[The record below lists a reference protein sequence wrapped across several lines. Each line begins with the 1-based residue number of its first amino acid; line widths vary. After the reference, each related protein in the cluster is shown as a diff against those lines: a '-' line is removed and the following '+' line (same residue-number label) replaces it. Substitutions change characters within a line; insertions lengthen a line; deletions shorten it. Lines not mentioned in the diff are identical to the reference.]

1 MILLKTDRCTS
12 QLDSKIIASHSFRS
26 IITPYKQIFE
36 RETQKM
42 ATINFE
48 KRQEI
53 INQALQEIQFARTYK
68 QGKVRNWKVNEDL
81 YYGRKMLQEYA
92 RANVDLGQMSSF
104 VHTLLSKIDNPLTF
118 KFTKRKESQ
127 LQRVKLLNALRVI
140 DQQKDDW
147 DIKDIV
153 GKKQAIIYG
162 RAIYSYSADS
172 INGYQAH
179 LDNVDVYDFLIDP
192 SAGGIDIERAM
203 YLGRY
208 GVVKTKSDLKKG
220 VKDGLYLRTETNTLL
235 EGSSNATEMSQ
246 EEVNK
251 QNRTYDTNVY
261 TQQKEISGGDKFK
274 FWEWYTTYDGE
285 RYYLLITEDGGTAV
299 RIEKLSDIFTSNL
312 YPFWTWAAFPDLTEF
327 WSPSFCD
334 YVREIFMAQAI
345 SINQMLDNAEQIN
358 KPQKVVQVGAIEN
371 MAELKYRREGLVK
384 VKQGFN
390 VDQVYQTV
398 KVASIDSPIKV
409 FQILDAIQEKASG
422 VTSGAKGLSDED
434 KVGIYEGNQA
444 NAADRFGFLNKSYSF
459 GYKRFATLY
468 EWGVKDNLIKKV
480 AVDIL
485 GPDGV
490 EIKEVSRRDIFRKN
504 EEFGCMVESSNA
516 ETALSESE
524 KRTKLTFLA
533 NQAQNPVQNPQK
545 AYEIQ
550 ASIAGFDD
558 DTIRQLQDS
567 VEFGNAKI
575 MSEAARDIERI
586 LDGEKVQP
594 NQAANTAYKQKF
606 VDYMRDQQENLSMEQ
621 FTMLANY
628 VLKLDDIIT
637 RNMVADANNKLFIQ
651 QMSQIGQAG
660 ATPPPQGGTR
670 TVDINK
676 QQMTTEPSQEVA

>member
-1 MILLKTDRCTS
+1 
-12 QLDSKIIASHSFRS
+12 
-26 IITPYKQIFE
+26 
-36 RETQKM
+36 M

-48 KRQEI
+48 KRQAI
-53 INQALQEIQFARTYK
+53 IAQAIKEIQFARTYK
-68 QGKVRNWKVNEDL
+68 QGKIKNWKTNEDL
-81 YYGRKMLQEYA
+81 YYGRKILQEYA
-92 RANVDLGQMSSF
+92 RANVDLGQMASF

-127 LQRVKLLNALRVI
+127 LKRVKLLNALRVT

-153 GKKQAIIYG
+153 GKKQAVVYG

-172 INGYQAH
+172 IDGKYKAH

-235 EGSSNATEMSQ
+235 EGSGNATEMSQ

-251 QNRTYDTNVY
+251 QNRTWDTNVQ
-261 TQQKEISGGDKFK
+261 TQQKEISGSDKYK

-299 RIEKLSDIFTSNL
+299 RIEKLVDIFESNM

-327 WSPSFCD
+327 WTPSFCD

-358 KPQKVVQVGAIEN
+358 KPQKAVNVGAVAN
-371 MAELKYRREGLVK
+371 LAELKYRREGYIK
-384 VKQGFN
+384 VKGDF
-390 VDQVYQTV
+390 DIDKAV
-398 KVASIDSPIKV
+398 KNMSVPSINTPLLV
-409 FQILDAIQEKASG
+409 FDKLDAIQEKASG
-422 VTSGAKGLSDED
+422 VTSGSKGVSDED

-459 GYKRFATLY
+459 GYKRFSKLY
-468 EWGVKDNLIKKV
+468 ENGVREHLVKKV

-485 GPDGV
+485 GPEGV
-490 EIKEVSRRDIFRKN
+490 EVVEISRRDIFRGD

-516 ETALSESE
+516 ETALSEAE
-524 KRTKLTFLA
+524 KRTKLTFLSS
-533 NQAQNPVQNPQK
+533 QAQNPVQNQQK

-567 VEFGNAKI
+567 AEFGTADI
-575 MSEAARDIERI
+575 MSEASRDIERL
-586 LDGEKVQP
+586 LDGEKIPP

-606 VDYMRDQQENLSMEQ
+606 VDYLRDHQEDIDQEQ
-621 FTMLANY
+621 FLLLSNY
-628 VLKLDDIIT
+628 VLSLDDIIT
-637 RNMVADANNKLFIQ
+637 RNMIQDANHLLFIQ
-651 QMSQIGQAG
+651 QMKMINQTPQVQPG
-660 ATPPPQGGTR
+660 APGASKVVDVNKTETFAQPQ
-670 TVDINK
+670 N
-676 QQMTTEPSQEVA
+676 EVGL

>member
-1 MILLKTDRCTS
+1 
-12 QLDSKIIASHSFRS
+12 
-26 IITPYKQIFE
+26 
-36 RETQKM
+36 M

-48 KRQEI
+48 KRQAI
-53 INQALQEIQFARTYK
+53 IVQALQEIQFARTYK
-68 QGKVRNWKVNEDL
+68 QGKVKTWRTNEDL
-81 YYGRKMLQEYA
+81 YYGRKMIQEFA
-92 RANVDLGQMSSF
+92 RANVDLGQMPSF
-104 VHTLLSKIDNPLTF
+104 VHTLLSKVDNPLTF
-118 KFTKRKESQ
+118 KFTKRKEAQ
-127 LQRVKLLNALRVI
+127 LTRVKLLNALRVI
-140 DQQKDDW
+140 DQQKNDW

-153 GKKQAIIYG
+153 GKKQAVIYG

-172 INGYQAH
+172 VNGYEAH

-208 GVVKTKSDLKKG
+208 GVIKTKTDLKKG
-220 VKDGLYLRTETNTLL
+220 VKDGIYLRTETNTLI
-235 EGSSNATEMSQ
+235 EGASNATEMSQ
-246 EEVNK
+246 EQVNK
-251 QNRTYDTNVY
+251 QNRIYDTNVW
-261 TQQKEISGGDKFK
+261 TQQKEISGSDKYK
-274 FWEWYTTYDGE
+274 FWEWYTTYEGE

-299 RIEKLSDIFTSNL
+299 RIEKLSDLFTSNL

-327 WSPSFCD
+327 WTPSFCD

-358 KPQKVVQVGAIEN
+358 KPQKVVNVGAIEN
-371 MAELKYRREGLVK
+371 LAELKYRREGIVK
-384 VKQGFN
+384 VKGNFN
-390 VDQVYQTV
+390 IDQAYQTI
-398 KVASIDSPIKV
+398 KTPAIDSPIKV
-409 FQILDAIQEKASG
+409 FQILDSIQEKASG
-422 VTSGAKGLSDED
+422 VTGGAKGVADEE

-459 GYKRFATLY
+459 GYKRFSKLY

-490 EIKEVSRRDIFRKN
+490 EIVEVSRRDIFRKN

-516 ETALSESE
+516 ETALSEVE

-533 NQAQNPVQNPQK
+533 NQAQNPVQNQQK

-586 LDGEKVQP
+586 LDNEKVAP

-606 VDYMRDQQENLSMEQ
+606 VDYMRDQQENITMEQ
-621 FTMLANY
+621 FTMLADY

-637 RNMVADANNKLFIQ
+637 RNMVQDANNKLFIQ
-651 QMSQIGQAG
+651 QMSQINQAG
-660 ATPPPQGGTR
+660 ATPPPQGGQPR

-676 QQMTTEPSQEVA
+676 QVTDMNPSQEVGI